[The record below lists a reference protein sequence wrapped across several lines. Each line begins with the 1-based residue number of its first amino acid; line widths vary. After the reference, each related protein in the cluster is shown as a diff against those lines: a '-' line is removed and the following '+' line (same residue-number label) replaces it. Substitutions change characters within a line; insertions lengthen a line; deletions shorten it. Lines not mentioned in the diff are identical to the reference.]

1 MIVDMYITLMS
12 VILAGIMNMLFTKT
26 KFYSKYRYPIDG
38 GKKIK
43 DGQYIFGENKTW
55 IGFFS
60 MIFFNILAQIIWGF
74 LCLNIDFLKGKN
86 YIYTSVENNF
96 FNNAIIGAVLGLAYV
111 VFELPNS
118 FIKRRLKIKP
128 GKTAKGIKGMIFF
141 LIDQIDSIIGVTLV
155 LCIWYKMT
163 AFQFLLFVFLGA
175 ITHIVINLFLY
186 YIKIRKNI

>member
-1 MIVDMYITLMS
+1 M
-12 VILAGIMNMLFTKT
+12 
-26 KFYSKYRYPIDG
+26 
-38 GKKIK
+38 
-43 DGQYIFGENKTW
+43 
-55 IGFFS
+55 
-60 MIFFNILAQIIWGF
+60 
-74 LCLNIDFLKGKN
+74 
-86 YIYTSVENNF
+86 
-96 FNNAIIGAVLGLAYV
+96 GLAYV

>member
-1 MIVDMYITLMS
+1 
-12 VILAGIMNMLFTKT
+12 MNNNIIEEMASEALKDDYFIELFTK
-26 KFYSKYRYPIDG
+26 
-38 GKKIK
+38 
-43 DGQYIFGENKTW
+43 
-55 IGFFS
+55 
-60 MIFFNILAQIIWGF
+60 L
-74 LCLNIDFLKGKN
+74 
-86 YIYTSVENNF
+86 ENNF